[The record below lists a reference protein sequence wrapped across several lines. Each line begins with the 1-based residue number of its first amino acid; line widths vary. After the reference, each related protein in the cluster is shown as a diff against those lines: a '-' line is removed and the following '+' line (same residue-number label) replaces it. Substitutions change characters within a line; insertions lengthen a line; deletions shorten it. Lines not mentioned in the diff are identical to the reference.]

1 MNDFISFAEPF
12 WLFAGAVVIVLL
24 VFFFKRMQ
32 QQRQRELE
40 KFASPH
46 LLGKLCVSVSGK
58 RRTTKKIVL
67 LVAIACCFTALA
79 RPQYGVKWVDVKRKG
94 IDILF
99 AIDTSKSM
107 LAEDVRPN
115 RLQRAKYGVLDFVG
129 QLEGDR
135 VGLMPFAG
143 SAFLMCPMTIDY
155 NAFESSLE
163 ALDTSIIPK
172 GGTDLAAVINEA
184 EAVLSNEANHKILVL
199 ITDGENLEGDALQAA
214 KRAAEKGMTI
224 YTVGVGTSEGE
235 LIPLSR
241 NGKTGFVKDASG
253 KFITSH
259 LDEKS
264 LTAIAEATSG
274 LYVPLGTSGE
284 GLQTIYQRKLSL
296 VPKEEVAEKRHK
308 VPLERFVWPLGVAI
322 ILLTIEFLV
331 GGRKSSRCLRF
342 PFVKTAGRRNKKA
355 VAAALLCCLLFG
367 GNYARASAGED
378 AYGADDFLTASEFY
392 SEQLELAPDDAMLHY
407 NYGTAAY
414 KNNLFEEAADS
425 FSKALKTD
433 DLHIQELAYYNR
445 GDALF
450 QLGKESLKTD
460 KQHTIELWQQ
470 AVDSFDGALQ
480 LNSTNEDAAFNLA
493 LVKKKLEALKKE
505 QEKQKKQEEKKDK
518 KEQKKKKDKEK
529 DDQKK
534 KDQNKQD
541 KKDGDQKQDQNQNQG
556 QDKKQAKD
564 QKQGQD
570 QKQDQPKDNSS
581 GQKKEN
587 GQDKKESQQSSGK
600 EQGAEKPG
608 KPDEK
613 AKDKAA
619 ADAQAKKDQQAQ
631 KRDQERRQLGKM
643 TSDEAEQLLNSLKD
657 EEGELNF
664 VPVAPAGSSKSQQP
678 IKDW

>member
-32 QQRQRELE
+32 QQRQRELA

-58 RRTTKKIVL
+58 RRTIKKIVL

-155 NAFESSLE
+155 NAFESSLQ

-214 KRAAEKGMTI
+214 KRATEKGMTI

-235 LIPLSR
+235 LIPLIR
-241 NGKTGFVKDASG
+241 NGKTGFVKDATG

-264 LTAIAEATSG
+264 LIAIAEATSG
-274 LYVPLGTSGE
+274 LYVPLGASGE

-296 VPKEEVAEKRHK
+296 VPKEEVSEKRHK

-331 GGRKSSRCLRF
+331 GGRKSTRCLRF

-355 VAAALLCCLLFG
+355 VAAVLFCCLLSG
-367 GNYARASAGED
+367 GNYAGASAGED

-392 SEQLELAPDDAMLHY
+392 SEQLELAPDDATLHY

-414 KNNLFEEAADS
+414 KNNLFEEAAES

-433 DLHIQELAYYNR
+433 DLHVQELAYYNR
-445 GDALF
+445 GNALF

-460 KQHTIELWQQ
+460 KQHTVELWQQ

-480 LNSTNEDAAFNLA
+480 LNSANDDAAFNLA
-493 LVKKKLEALKKE
+493 LVKKKLEVLKKE
-505 QEKQKKQEEKKDK
+505 QEKQKKQEEKK
-518 KEQKKKKDKEK
+518 KDKEK
-529 DDQKK
+529 DDQNK
-534 KDQNKQD
+534 KDKNKKD
-541 KKDGDQKQDQNQNQG
+541 KKNGDQKQDQSQKQG

-564 QKQGQD
+564 QKQ
-570 QKQDQPKDNSS
+570 DQPKDNPS

-587 GQDKKESQQSSGK
+587 GQEKKESQQSSGK
-600 EQGAEKPG
+600 EQGKEKPG
-608 KPDEK
+608 KPDET
-613 AKDKAA
+613 AKEKAA
-619 ADAQAKKDQQAQ
+619 ADAKAQKDQQAQ
-631 KRDQERRQLGKM
+631 KLDQERRQLGKM

>member
-12 WLFAGAVVIVLL
+12 WLFAGAVAIVLL

-32 QQRQRELE
+32 QQRQRELA

-46 LLGKLCVSVSGK
+46 LLEKLCVSVSGK

-155 NAFESSLE
+155 NAFESSLQT
-163 ALDTSIIPK
+163 LDTSIIPK

-184 EAVLSNEANHKILVL
+184 EEVLSNEANHKILVL

-214 KRAAEKGMTI
+214 KHAAEKGMTI

-235 LIPLSR
+235 LIPLIR
-241 NGKTGFVKDASG
+241 NGKTGFVKDATG

-331 GGRKSSRCLRF
+331 GGRKSTRCLRF

-355 VAAALLCCLLFG
+355 VAAVLLCCLLFG

-392 SEQLELAPDDAMLHY
+392 SAQLELAPDDAMLHY

-414 KNNLFEEAADS
+414 KNNLFEEAAES

-480 LNSTNEDAAFNLA
+480 LDSANDDAAFNLA
-493 LVKKKLEALKKE
+493 LVKKKLEVLKKE
-505 QEKQKKQEEKKDK
+505 QEKQKKQEEKK
-518 KEQKKKKDKEK
+518 KDKEK
-529 DDQKK
+529 DDQNK
-534 KDQNKQD
+534 KD
-541 KKDGDQKQDQNQNQG
+541 KKNGDQKQDQNQKQG

-564 QKQGQD
+564 QKQD
-570 QKQDQPKDNSS
+570 QKQDQPKDNPS

-587 GQDKKESQQSSGK
+587 GQEKKESQQSSGK
-600 EQGAEKPG
+600 EQGEEKPG
-608 KPDEK
+608 KTDEK
-613 AKDKAA
+613 TKEKVA
-619 ADAQAKKDQQAQ
+619 ADAQAQKDQQAQ
-631 KRDQERRQLGKM
+631 KLDQERRQLGKM

-664 VPVAPAGSSKSQQP
+664 VPAAPAGSSKSQQP